1 VINALTQTYCIIG
14 NPVRHSF
21 SPIMQNKAFEEAG
34 LNSVYTAFEVAD
46 LEGAVNGIRALG
58 IHGAS
63 VTIPHK
69 ISVMQ
74 YLDEIE
80 DIAAMIGSV
89 NTIVNRDGSLSGTN
103 TDAYGFYRALTETV
117 DVDGKNIALLGS
129 GGAARAIAFAL
140 FYFGKPA
147 KLEIAVRNEDIDAA
161 KHLRKSL
168 IAYLALPEESVG
180 VVPLVKW
187 NDIGDNVDIIIN
199 STPLGM
205 HPNTEVSPLA
215 KEQIRKG
222 ITVMDIVYHPRDTLL
237 LRNAVEQGCRTVSGI
252 DMLLY
257 QGVKQ
262 FELWTGVDAP
272 ESVMRDALMQHLQ
285 KSH

>member
-1 VINALTQTYCIIG
+1 MINALTQTYCIIG

-34 LNSVYTAFEVAD
+34 LNSVYTAFEVTD

-69 ISVMQ
+69 IDVMQ
-74 YLDEIE
+74 YLDDIE

-89 NTIVNRDGSLSGTN
+89 NTVVNRDGRLSGTN
-103 TDAYGFYRALTETV
+103 TDAYGFYRALAEAD
-117 DVDGKNIALLGS
+117 DVDGKQIALLGS

-161 KHLRKSL
+161 HQLRKSL
-168 IAYLALPEESVG
+168 IAHLALPEESVE

-187 NDIGDNVDIIIN
+187 NDIGDSIEIIIN
-199 STPLGM
+199 TTPLGM
-205 HPNTEVSPLA
+205 HPNTEVSPLE

-237 LRNAVEQGCRTVSGI
+237 LRYAGERDCRIVSGI

-272 ESVMRDALMQHLQ
+272 ENVMRDALMRHLQ